1 LQEEKER
8 IEGEFNEKSSL
19 VDSLNSEISSL
30 KIEIE
35 NTGKER
41 EELTARISAFESEKV
56 SIENEREML
65 RRELEEKAKQNE
77 ETLSALNEELE
88 NKKNEL
94 AFAKEEGEKGLQ
106 KVKKENENL
115 IGRIFTLEKEHSELS
130 EDVKILQLNIKTKD
144 EELASTKK
152 GLEEFDNLK
161 TDFKDKTREKDEEIE
176 MSKVKIDTLNAKV
189 KTMEEDMKE
198 VYARITDVE
207 RANKH

>member
-65 RRELEEKAKQNE
+65 RRELEEKAKQMKR
-77 ETLSALNEELE
+77 LSAL
-88 NKKNEL
+88 
-94 AFAKEEGEKGLQ
+94 
-106 KVKKENENL
+106 
-115 IGRIFTLEKEHSELS
+115 
-130 EDVKILQLNIKTKD
+130 
-144 EELASTKK
+144 
-152 GLEEFDNLK
+152 
-161 TDFKDKTREKDEEIE
+161 
-176 MSKVKIDTLNAKV
+176 
-189 KTMEEDMKE
+189 
-198 VYARITDVE
+198 
-207 RANKH
+207 